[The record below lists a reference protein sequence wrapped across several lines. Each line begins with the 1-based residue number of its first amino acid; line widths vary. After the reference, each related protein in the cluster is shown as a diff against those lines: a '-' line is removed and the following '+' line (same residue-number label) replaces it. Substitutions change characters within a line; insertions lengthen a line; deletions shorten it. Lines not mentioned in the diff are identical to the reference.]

1 LQGVY
6 PATTIRNRAFGLEVH
21 WRELVTIGQLRELL
35 GRAFKRWNE
44 DNATRL
50 AASFAFYAIL
60 SFAPLLIFGI
70 AIFSQFLDQGQ
81 LRETVLSQARE
92 QLGSGAS
99 ALVQTM
105 IESANKK
112 GANTIASLISLALA
126 LFGASGLFDQL
137 NLSVNTIWRIGPKT
151 GNTIRNYVAE
161 KLVSVVM
168 ALVFLT
174 LILAWLGID
183 SVISYMQQH
192 TTKSFPLWPL
202 ISFAV
207 SVLFL
212 TGVFSVTFKALPRRM
227 VQWKDVWLPA
237 AVTAFGFGIAKYIL
251 SLYFGIGGVGAAY
264 GPAGAL
270 VIILLWF
277 YYASQIFFFGV
288 ELTFAYA
295 YEFGSHK
302 KEIAGELEM
311 S

>member
-1 LQGVY
+1 LQK
-6 PATTIRNRAFGLEVH
+6 
-21 WRELVTIGQLRELL
+21 
-35 GRAFKRWNE
+35 AFKRWND

-70 AIFSQFLDQGQ
+70 AIGSQFLDSGQ
-81 LRETVLSQARE
+81 LRQTILAQARD

-99 ALVQTM
+99 ALVESM
-105 IESANKK
+105 IDSANKR

-137 NLSVNTIWRIGPKT
+137 HLSVNQIWRVGPKK
-151 GNTIRNYVAE
+151 GSAIRNYVLE
-161 KLVSVVM
+161 KLGSVVM

-174 LILAWLGID
+174 LILVWLGID
-183 SVISYMQQH
+183 FVVSYMQRH
-192 TTKSFPLWPL
+192 TTQAFPFWPL
-202 ISFAV
+202 ISFIV

-212 TGVFSVTFKALPRRM
+212 TGVFAMCFKSLPRNM
-227 VQWKDVWLPA
+227 VGWRDVWFPA
-237 AVTAFGFGIAKYIL
+237 AFTALGFGLAKYIL

-270 VIILLWF
+270 VVILLWF

-295 YEFGSHK
+295 YECGSHR